1 MSPVLVG
8 MGSIV
13 LLSSVSSASAAGY
26 CIPYAAS
33 KGAVDALGWGLSQE
47 VARDGI
53 RVNVVSPGLIDT
65 EIQPVAGG
73 ERRTQPTHGPSWPT
87 GGSGESHPLASIGR
101 CLLCSAA
108 ISRYLTR
115 GECYA
120 CLILGKT
127 PSQAQHGALD
137 MLSVCGP
144 RRMGLTSSS
153 PPRQLNRI
161 QNCRA
166 LSRVRRRHGAAGGSA
181 LAVRCDIRDE
191 KQIEA
196 AVAQAVETFGGI
208 DICVNNASAISMTD
222 TPSTPMRRYDLM
234 HQINARGTFA
244 TTQACLPHLMKAENP
259 HVLTLASPIN
269 LDPKWFAKY
278 TAYTMAKYGMSL
290 CVIGHAAEFRQ
301 YGIAVN
307 GLWPATLIAT
317 GA

>member
-1 MSPVLVG
+1 MSDLRG
-8 MGSIV
+8 KTLFITGATRGIGHAIGLRAAQDGANIV
-13 LLSSVSSASAAGY
+13 IAAKTVKPHSKLPGTIHSAA
-26 CIPYAAS
+26 A
-33 KGAVDALGWGLSQE
+33 
-47 VARDGI
+47 
-53 RVNVVSPGLIDT
+53 
-65 EIQPVAGG
+65 
-73 ERRTQPTHGPSWPT
+73 
-87 GGSGESHPLASIGR
+87 
-101 CLLCSAA
+101 
-108 ISRYLTR
+108 
-115 GECYA
+115 
-120 CLILGKT
+120 
-127 PSQAQHGALD
+127 D
-137 MLSVCGP
+137 ME
-144 RRMGLTSSS
+144 
-153 PPRQLNRI
+153 
-161 QNCRA
+161 
-166 LSRVRRRHGAAGGSA
+166 AAGGSA

-259 HVLTLASPIN
+259 HVLTLASPLN

-317 GA
+317 AALNLVPGADIESGRTPDIMADAAHAILTKDSRTCSGSFFIDEHCLRDEGVTDFTKYAVNPERELVRDIFLDEEPNGVG